1 MATSSLV
8 PASTSRIRASAL
20 AKAFG
25 SRVLWRG
32 LNFSVEASEMVAVTG
47 PSGSGKSTLLNC
59 IGLLQPV
66 TAGSISVGA
75 LELTALRGRRAR
87 CFRRDHLGYLFQNYA
102 LVDNTTVA
110 ENLRIAIDA
119 RPRRQRASGAELDRA
134 LDAVGLGGRGKEPTY
149 QLSGGEQQR
158 LALARLIVRR
168 PSIVLAD
175 EPTGALDHANADM
188 VIDALRDL
196 ADAGAA
202 VLVATHSDHVVS
214 MCDRELVLP
223 AHASVARI

>member
-1 MATSSLV
+1 MATT
-8 PASTSRIRASAL
+8 ASNSRIRASAL

-25 SRVLWRG
+25 TRVLWRG
-32 LNFSVEASEMVAVTG
+32 LSFSVDAGEVVAVTG

-66 TAGSISVGA
+66 TAGSIRLGA
-75 LELTALRGRRAR
+75 LELTGLRGRGAR

-102 LVDNTTVA
+102 LVDNATVA
-110 ENLRIAIDA
+110 ENLRIAVDA
-119 RPRRQRASGAELDRA
+119 RPRRHRASSKELDGA
-134 LDAVGLGGRGKEPTY
+134 LERVGLGGRGKEPVY

-158 LALARLIVRR
+158 LALARLMVRR

-188 VIDALRDL
+188 VIEALRGL
-196 ADAGAA
+196 ADEGAA

-214 MCDRELVLP
+214 TCDRELVL
-223 AHASVARI
+223 ALHASATRVEKA

>member
-1 MATSSLV
+1 MTTSAEA
-8 PASTSRIRASAL
+8 PASDSRIRASAL

-32 LNFSVEASEMVAVTG
+32 LNFSVNAGEMVAVTG

-66 TAGSISVGA
+66 TAGSVSVGSV
-75 LELTALRGRRAR
+75 ELTALRGGSARR
-87 CFRRDHLGYLFQNYA
+87 FRRDHLGYLFQNYA
-102 LVDNTTVA
+102 LVDNATIS
-110 ENLRIAIDA
+110 ENLRIAVDA
-119 RPRRQRASGAELDRA
+119 RPRRHRPSAAELEHTLDR
-134 LDAVGLGGRGKEPTY
+134 VGLGGRGKEPVY

-158 LALARLIVRR
+158 LALARVMVRR
-168 PSIVLAD
+168 PRVVLAD

-188 VIDALRDL
+188 VIAALRSF
-196 ADAGAA
+196 AEAGAA

-214 MCDRELVLP
+214 MCDRELVLT
-223 AHASVARI
+223 AH